1 MDSVILFAVAMF
13 CGFIAGRVSTK
24 HEPPQLSTTEQK
36 LRDQLTVA
44 ENLNL
49 SLKQDLETAKE
60 TIWKLKNANTNK
72 QN

>member
-13 CGFIAGRVSTK
+13 CGFIAGRVGTK
-24 HEPPQLSTTEQK
+24 NEPPQLSTTEQK